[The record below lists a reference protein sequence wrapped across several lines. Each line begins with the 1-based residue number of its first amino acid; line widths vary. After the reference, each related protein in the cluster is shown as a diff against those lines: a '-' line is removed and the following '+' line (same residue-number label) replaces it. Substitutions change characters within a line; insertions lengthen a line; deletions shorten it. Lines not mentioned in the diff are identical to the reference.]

1 MAVTNDMFGPAVK
14 NMFEGNIDLTTDTV
28 NVCLLS
34 AYGTHN
40 EDYETLGELLNEVG
54 NTEVAGAS
62 AGYDT
67 GGKAITHGT
76 ADEVTYADGI
86 TTFGEHAEDTEWAAS
101 TIDASHAVVYVVVGE
116 IEYVLCVIDFDGT
129 QSSVDGTFKLD
140 WHVNGIFRADVSPA

>member
-1 MAVTNDMFGPAVK
+1 MAVTNNMFGPAIK
-14 NMFEGNIDLTTDTV
+14 NMFEGNIDLANDTV

-34 AYGTHN
+34 EYGTPD
-40 EDYETLGELLNEVG
+40 EDYETLGELLTPAG

-62 AGYDT
+62 VGYDT

-76 ADEVTYADGI
+76 ADAVTYAGGI

-101 TIDASHAVVYVVVGE
+101 TIDASHAVVYISGVT
-116 IEYVLCVIDFDGT
+116 EYVLCVINFDGT